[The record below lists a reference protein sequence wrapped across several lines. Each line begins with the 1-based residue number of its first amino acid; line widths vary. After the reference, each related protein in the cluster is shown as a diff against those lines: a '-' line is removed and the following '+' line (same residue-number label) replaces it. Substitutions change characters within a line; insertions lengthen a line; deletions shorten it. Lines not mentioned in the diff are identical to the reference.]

1 MKICDPIHGYI
12 YFNQEE
18 RALIESSFFQRLRWI
33 QQLGF
38 VHYAFPAGV
47 SNRYVHSLGV
57 CDLAGQVFDSVFS
70 KKTIKDLNLNS
81 KKKAEFKKILK
92 FAALLHDIG
101 HGPLSHTSE
110 CFMPQLKDLKV
121 PFIDSARG
129 KARHEDYTVKIISE
143 SSIAQTLQEFGVE
156 LPCLIL
162 LLHSEVKDTEGFFKE
177 NGVDYLPILK
187 QIINSDLD
195 VDRMDYLQRDSYFCG
210 VRYGIFDFQWMIS
223 HFDAHL
229 KEGSV
234 YLALHKEALH
244 TAENFLLGRHYMH
257 FTVYY
262 HHKPVIYEQML
273 KRALKDW
280 TLPLDVEEYK
290 KIVDKDIFNLLA
302 RQKPD
307 NEWANRILNNKPY
320 ERLYESDEGESES
333 QKLIETLEKK
343 KIHYIETNSIRDS
356 LNSIQHK
363 TSFKKP
369 IFIKNSF
376 SKKVSY
382 LGEKEKSLLEHH
394 SKTNYRIYVSPEDIS
409 EARKIVF

>member
-1 MKICDPIHGYI
+1 MKICDPIHDYI
-12 YFNQEE
+12 HFNQEE
-18 RALIESSFFQRLRWI
+18 RTLIENSFFQRLRWI

-47 SNRYVHSLGV
+47 SNRFVHSLGV

-70 KKTIKDLNLNS
+70 KKTIKDLNLSS
-81 KKKAEFKKILK
+81 KKKEEFKKILK
-92 FAALLHDIG
+92 FAGLLHDIG

-110 CFMPQLKDLKV
+110 GFMPQLKDLKI
-121 PFIDSARG
+121 PFIDSTRK
-129 KARHEDYTVKIISE
+129 KARHEDYTVKIISK
-143 SSIAQTLQEFGVE
+143 SSIAQILQGFGVE
-156 LPCLIL
+156 LPHLIL
-162 LLHSEVKDTEGFFKE
+162 LLHSEVKDKEGFFKE
-177 NGVDYLPILK
+177 KGVDYLPLLK

-210 VRYGIFDFQWMIS
+210 VRYGTFDFHWLIS

-229 KEGSV
+229 EENSL
-234 YLALHKEALH
+234 YLALNKEALH

-257 FTVYY
+257 FIVYY

-280 TLPLDVEEYK
+280 VLPLDVEEYK
-290 KIVDKDIFNLLA
+290 KIVDKDVFNLLA
-302 RQKPD
+302 KQKPD

-320 ERLYESDEGESES
+320 KRLYESDKEENKSK
-333 QKLIETLEKK
+333 QIIEILEKN
-343 KIHYIETNSIRDS
+343 KIHYIETNSTRDS

-369 IFIKNSF
+369 IFIKDSF
-376 SKKVSY
+376 SKKVSR

-394 SKTNYRIYVSPEDIS
+394 AKTNYRIYVPPEHLS
-409 EARKIVF
+409 EAKKIVF